1 MLKMMNKKYLWGVV
15 LIVPM
20 SSLLAATAVNAPAKV
35 DAIVA
40 PQTQPPALVRTTVA
54 VKLKSVSTVR
64 VWNLQDADILA
75 VIDEVSHETGKSFVI
90 DPRVSGKIS
99 IASTQPM
106 GPQELYQVFLAA
118 LTVQGFSVASVS
130 PNVFKILPSQDAQGN
145 ASLMDERNANHNQ
158 NIVVRVVPIENVSA
172 QQLVPILR
180 PLLPAWAVMSAYAP
194 SNVLILTG
202 TQSNVQNV
210 LDIVKSVDVISDQQ
224 YEMIPLRNATAK
236 EVVTTLNALMD
247 AVRMTGEPELV
258 SITPDNRTNS
268 IILTGDMVQRMR
280 MRVLISELD
289 EKSPMQSQSS
299 NVNVVY
305 LHYLNAVKFAPI
317 LARVAAANIALASG
331 KSASDLGGSGV
342 ISSTITNNGSSDDS
356 DMTNAGGNSSAA
368 ASSPMIQPV
377 VDSNALIITATPAL
391 MQTLNNIIAQLDVH
405 PSQVLVE
412 AAIVELSDSDLKQ
425 LGVQYGTVPAEN
437 TTSSA
442 DSSGQSASSTVSQG
456 YVATIQNGTWQ
467 VIIANLQQNT
477 NVNVLSTPSV
487 MVLNNHQAKI
497 SEGKS
502 VGVQSGSYATTGG
515 SSSSVNPFNTV
526 SRTNFD
532 LSLMVTPQVTGNLV
546 QLTIDQKDNRISDS
560 ASSSSN
566 PTSNE
571 SEIKTDVL
579 VNSGSILVLG
589 GLVDDNDSHNV
600 SKIPILGDIPFLGHL
615 FSFKNDAREKK
626 NMMVFLHPV
635 VIDSDQGGT
644 DLTQPRYDLVRNLQL
659 QWNAEDKAKG
669 GVLPAW
675 HEPADI
681 PLPFTE
687 GVE

>member
-1 MLKMMNKKYLWGVV
+1 MFNKMSRKYLVGLV

-20 SSLLAATAVNAPAKV
+20 SSLVAAT
-35 DAIVA
+35 AIVA
-40 PQTQPPALVRTTVA
+40 PQSPPQIQIKPQPQLSQALAA
-54 VKLKSVSTVR
+54 VKSKPTSTDR

-75 VIDEVSHETGKSFVI
+75 VIDEVSHETGKSFII

-118 LTVQGFSVASVS
+118 LAVQGFSVAPVG

-145 ASLMDERNANHNQ
+145 AGLVNERDADRTQ

-180 PLLPAWAVMSAYAP
+180 PLLPSWAVMSAYAP

-210 LDIVKSVDVISDQQ
+210 LDIVKSVDVISDQP
-224 YEMIPLRNATAK
+224 YEMIPLHNATAK
-236 EVVTTLNALMD
+236 EVVATLNALMD

-258 SITPDNRTNS
+258 SVTPDNRTNS
-268 IILTGDMVQRMR
+268 IILTGDMVQRIR

-289 EKSPMQSQSS
+289 EKSPMQSQTS
-299 NVNVVY
+299 NVNVIY

-317 LARVAAANIALASG
+317 LARVAAANIALANG
-331 KSASDLGGSGV
+331 KSASDLGGSSGV
-342 ISSTITNNGSSDDS
+342 ISSTISSNSSGEDS
-356 DMTNAGGNSSAA
+356 DTANASANSSAA
-368 ASSPMIQPV
+368 SSSPMIQPV

-425 LGVQYGTVPAEN
+425 LGVQYGTVPAAN
-437 TTSSA
+437 TTSST

-467 VIIANLQQNT
+467 VIIADLQQNS
-477 NVNVLSTPSV
+477 NVDVLSTPSV

-497 SEGKS
+497 SEGKN

-526 SRTNFD
+526 ARTNFD
-532 LSLMVTPQVTGNLV
+532 LSLTVTPQVTGNLV
-546 QLTIDQKDNRISDS
+546 QLTIDQKDNRISES
-560 ASSSSN
+560 ASNSSN

-600 SKIPILGDIPFLGHL
+600 SKIPILGDIPVLGRL

-675 HEPADI
+675 HEPKDI

-687 GVE
+687 DAE